1 MQEAGVRRLVLNRQ
15 HPLEKVA
22 LAEGLRQLMGGIRPV
37 LDQFQMNLLA
47 EGIAWGSHS
56 LSGDSGAR
64 QIGAKPTA
72 YRTVCASDAD
82 F

>member
-1 MQEAGVRRLVLNRQ
+1 
-15 HPLEKVA
+15 
-22 LAEGLRQLMGGIRPV
+22 MGGIRPV